1 MPAMPLMMPTPEVL
15 AAVKQEEMQ
24 QMVVHH
30 NMLMNGGV
38 HMGNGQVV
46 APPVPAAPIQF
57 TDQQLTTIS
66 QAINATTTIPATS
79 SVMDVGGGN
88 GNVTASIPLQHM
100 DTTPAGQGVNLMAPN
115 CTASD
120 IILNS
125 HSAILGAPSDASAV
139 VSSAVSSA
147 NGATSS
153 IVGAL
158 GEHGSISPDI
168 ILNPTVTPSLLCDSV
183 PVVVVVPTANSS
195 GVDGNV
201 GLLVDPLLSVS
212 PITIDGSSVSG
223 GGLQSP
229 QSPNGSSGGVSTTA
243 EVVQN
248 VQNMILNAAAEIL
261 VSQQTTISNE
271 SMQAIISLN
280 NAASM
285 LNDQQQE
292 QVVTPI
298 YTSPPPAV
306 AVEDPNLVLMVQQNS
321 NILTE
326 AQTTSQVAGGGGR
339 GGGGV
344 TGNGGL
350 MGVSGD
356 IHMQTVH
363 EDIGHLAG

>member
-1 MPAMPLMMPTPEVL
+1 MPLMMPSPEVL

-30 NMLMNGGV
+30 NMLMSGGV

-46 APPVPAAPIQF
+46 APPVPVAPIQF

-88 GNVTASIPLQHM
+88 GNVTASVVLQQQM
-100 DTTPAGQGVNLMAPN
+100 DTTPAAQGVNLMAPN

-125 HSAILGAPSDASAV
+125 HNAISDASVV
-139 VSSAVSSA
+139 VSSSVSSA
-147 NGATSS
+147 NGANSS
-153 IVGAL
+153 IV

-168 ILNPTVTPSLLCDSV
+168 ILNPTVSPSLLCDSV

-195 GVDGNV
+195 GVV
-201 GLLVDPLLSVS
+201 EGLLVDPLLSSVS
-212 PITIDGSSVSG
+212 PIAVDGSSVSS

-285 LNDQQQE
+285 LNDQQQQE
-292 QVVTPI
+292 QVVSPI
-298 YTSPPPAV
+298 YSSPPSATV

-326 AQTTSQVAGGGGR
+326 AQTTNQVVGG
-339 GGGGV
+339 
-344 TGNGGL
+344 
-350 MGVSGD
+350 GVSGD

-363 EDIGHLAG
+363 EDIGHLTG